1 MRKQKKAS
9 KSDAKRKH
17 ERSKELPAARFL
29 IIGALLSS
37 HLFLAT
43 QKHGVGEGFEVTAL
57 TWAFLIFL
65 TPVPIAGVLLE
76 LPLKIFTKHR
86 MMTIQTLVW
95 GLGLIIAGLGLLF
108 FPNAYEATTILKLF
122 RYVLQNPIPYWG
134 LFALCAAGTFLSVF
148 LVEEFVDEVKDKLK
162 HRHRKHLSAI
172 YMFICLLAVI
182 GIIIAYWAI
191 IGELGLA
198 DHIEWF

>member
-1 MRKQKKAS
+1 MRKNDKVLKRL
-9 KSDAKRKH
+9 AKRKH
-17 ERSKELPAARFL
+17 ERSKELPAVRFL

-43 QKHGVGEGFEVTAL
+43 QKHGVGEGLEVTAL

-86 MMTIQTLVW
+86 MMTIQTLIW
-95 GLGLIIAGLGLLF
+95 GLGIIIAGLGQLF
-108 FPNAYEATTILKLF
+108 FPNAFEATTILKLF
-122 RYVLQNPIPYWG
+122 RYVLQNPMPYWG
-134 LFALCAAGTFLSVF
+134 LLGLCAAGTFLSVF
-148 LVEEFVDEVKDKLK
+148 LVEEFVDEIKDELM
-162 HRHRKHLSAI
+162 HRHRKHLSALH
-172 YMFICLLAVI
+172 MFICLLAVL
-182 GIIIAYWAI
+182 GIIIAYWVI
-191 IGELGLA
+191 VGKLGLA